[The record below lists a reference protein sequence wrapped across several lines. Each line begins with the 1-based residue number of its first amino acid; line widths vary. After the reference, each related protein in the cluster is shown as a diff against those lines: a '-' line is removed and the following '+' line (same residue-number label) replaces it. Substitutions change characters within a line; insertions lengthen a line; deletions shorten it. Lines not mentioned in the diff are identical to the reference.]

1 MFLVI
6 VEGRRA
12 DQDYIVYYLYYK
24 MFSGKGEMVD
34 ESIFNVN
41 SVREAVKPGCKVKSS
56 DLFKK
61 TPSCKQQIFR
71 VHK

>member
-12 DQDYIVYYLYYK
+12 DQDYIVYYWYYK

-41 SVREAVKPGCKVKSS
+41 SVREAVKPGCKVKSR
-56 DLFKK
+56 DLSKK